1 MGVDGGAGNAISL
14 SEIQSFYGG
23 SNPISLS
30 EYYRAASG
38 TEVPTTRT
46 DSTSNTGVSGN
57 MDNSE
62 VRPDGS
68 FSGNQSSF
76 SVTNANNTSSSISS
90 SITIN
95 FQNSGTVT
103 AAVTSIFNG
112 FPITVSNSKI
122 TLNGQDIIDGSNRV
136 TLNSAQSVTL
146 GSSMVGGKFI
156 SGAATGVGGE
166 EGDGTIVAGSL
177 FKITRGGTTI
187 HQNPNINVQNNF
199 GSDTLDISSNPI
211 QNGDVLVVPVNV
223 GTSRS
228 VVLYGPEASQ
238 VNSSISVSAGN
249 NTLTHVCGGGNDF
262 SPGYN
267 FGLTYHGGA
276 GTVTY
281 SNATGG
287 YQEEVFTDTS
297 STVNTNTNV
306 PTSGAINMDV
316 FNAPGT
322 ASA

>member
-23 SNPISLS
+23 SNPISIS

-38 TEVPTTRT
+38 TEVPTSRT
-46 DSTSNTGVSGN
+46 DTTSNTGVSGN
-57 MDNSE
+57 MDNSNT
-62 VRPDGS
+62 RPDGS
-68 FSGNQSSF
+68 FSGSQSSF
-76 SVTNANNTSSSISS
+76 SVTNANNTDSGTSS

-103 AAVTSIFNG
+103 AAVSSVFTG
-112 FPITVSNSKI
+112 FPITNTANKI

-136 TLNSAQSVTL
+136 VLNSAQSVTL
-146 GSSMVGGKFI
+146 GSDMVGGKFI
-156 SGAATGVGGE
+156 TGAATGVGGE
-166 EGDGTIVAGSL
+166 EGDGTITAGSL

-211 QNGDVLVVPVNV
+211 QNGDVLVVPIDV

-228 VVLYGPEASQ
+228 VTVHGPEASEAQ
-238 VNSSISVSAGN
+238 TSISVSAGN
-249 NTLTHVCGGGNDF
+249 NTLTHVCSGGNDF
-262 SPGYN
+262 LPGYN

-281 SNATGG
+281 SNPTGG
-287 YQEEVFTDTS
+287 YQEASFTDTS

-306 PTSGAINMDV
+306 PTSGTINMDV